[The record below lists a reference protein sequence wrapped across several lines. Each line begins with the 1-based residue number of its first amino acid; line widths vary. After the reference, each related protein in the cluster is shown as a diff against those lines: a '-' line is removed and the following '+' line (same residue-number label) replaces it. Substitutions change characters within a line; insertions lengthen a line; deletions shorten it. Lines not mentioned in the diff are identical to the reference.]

1 LEYVDPFIIKLA
13 AQLNTWDIRSKFL
26 PLNEIPERQTTMDTE
41 TLKRSLPRNL
51 ENRFASLASYVNSI
65 LEVERQ
71 GNKRFPRL
79 TEQQITLIQL
89 LVFVYTLD
97 SFMRTGTLAAR
108 TASNIF
114 NQFDIDSFRIGS
126 KSFTANNENTLL
138 GEMLANSLQ
147 ESIGQAELEE
157 IMKSSK
163 SIRELILSIVRRL
176 ANGESLD

>member
-1 LEYVDPFIIKLA
+1 M
-13 AQLNTWDIRSKFL
+13 DI
-26 PLNEIPERQTTMDTE
+26 E

-51 ENRFASLASYVNSI
+51 ENRFVSLASYVNSI
-65 LEVERQ
+65 IDVERQ
-71 GNKRFPRL
+71 NNKRFPKL

-97 SFMRTGTLAAR
+97 NFMRTGTLAAR

-114 NQFDIDSFRIGS
+114 SQFDMDGFKIGS

-138 GEMLANSLQ
+138 GENLANGLQ

-157 IMKSSK
+157 LVKNSK

-176 ANGESLD
+176 TNGQSMD